1 MKEWKFFN
9 DKNLTD
15 EEMVELIQH
24 FDFESYKTKDCI
36 MNLGDQGDTFYIL
49 IKGAVS
55 VLVKNPQI
63 KDWNI
68 EYKYYKKLKA
78 WKEQF
83 DVRAKEAE
91 A

>member
-1 MKEWKFFN
+1 MNKKKHNALKKLLTLKHNRTEKDDKQLLGLMKEWKFFN

-55 VLVKNPQI
+55 VLVKNP
-63 KDWNI
+63 
-68 EYKYYKKLKA
+68 
-78 WKEQF
+78 
-83 DVRAKEAE
+83 
-91 A
+91 